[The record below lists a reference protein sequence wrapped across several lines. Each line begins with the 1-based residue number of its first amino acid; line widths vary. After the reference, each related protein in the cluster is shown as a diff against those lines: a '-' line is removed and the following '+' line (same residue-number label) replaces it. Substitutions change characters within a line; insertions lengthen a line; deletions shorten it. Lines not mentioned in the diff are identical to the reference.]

1 MHKELWFS
9 ADEYSN
15 RILKV
20 QQALEKR
27 GLDAFLGF
35 QAESVTWLTGYYTKG
50 YGAFQFVIV
59 PKRGDPTIVC
69 RDQSSFYFKL
79 RSPFEHCISWTDSD
93 NQIEVAL
100 SAIAETIAN
109 DAKFAIELDS
119 WHLTAAKFLALRNG
133 LPKAGFYDAE
143 NMVAELRLIK
153 SVAEITYQRAA
164 GKAAEIGMDTAL
176 QTATIGTSEREIAA
190 EICSQMISSGSDDPG
205 PGIISSGIRAQHLH
219 GEYSNRSLKAGDI
232 LQVEC
237 TPSVR
242 NYHARFMRTIKI
254 GGANDQERRN
264 AELLIDIQNRAL
276 DAVGP
281 NLPAS
286 NADRIYRDGILA
298 SGLTNSYTNK
308 TFYSIGL
315 ILRPSGGEPLEAVPG
330 CKWHFEPNMTFHTY
344 LLVDGF
350 GFSETIVVT
359 ETGYE
364 RLTNYSRCLLVT

>member
-1 MHKELWFS
+1 MNAKTLFLINSQSRDVALIGPLFESAGLKVDYYWAYNDEFPTSLDSYDGVFLSGSPHSAYDDEKFIHKEHELVQVATHCDLPILGVCYGSQLLAS
-9 ADEYSN
+9 A
-15 RILKV
+15 LC
-20 QQALEKR
+20 
-27 GLDAFLGF
+27 GLDQVFRRN
-35 QAESVTWLTGYYTKG
+35 SCNVGY
-50 YGAFQFVIV
+50 
-59 PKRGDPTIVC
+59 
-69 RDQSSFYFKL
+69 
-79 RSPFEHCISWTDSD
+79 
-93 NQIEVAL
+93 
-100 SAIAETIAN
+100 
-109 DAKFAIELDS
+109 
-119 WHLTAAKFLALRNG
+119 
-133 LPKAGFYDAE
+133 
-143 NMVAELRLIK
+143 
-153 SVAEITYQRAA
+153 
-164 GKAAEIGMDTAL
+164 
-176 QTATIGTSEREIAA
+176 
-190 EICSQMISSGSDDPG
+190 
-205 PGIISSGIRAQHLH
+205 QHLH

-254 GGANDQERRN
+254 GCANDQERRN

-281 NLPAS
+281 DFPAS

-344 LLVDGF
+344 LLVGGF

-359 ETGYE
+359 ETAYE